1 MNSPFMLETREL
13 GRRLETHWIWQKL
26 NLKVEAGSRMVLSGP
41 TGSGKTLLLRVL
53 AGLDD
58 PDQGLIFF
66 QGRKQESWK
75 MPEYRTRV
83 ALLPQRPTFAE
94 GSVEQNWQMPFGFRE
109 RGNRDYDSA
118 RLESWLEMLGL
129 PLEFTRKQTEDLSGG
144 ERQLAALLRM
154 LQFDPQLILLDEP
167 AAALDESNSLKMEA
181 LLKEW
186 KQQNPECSWIWVSHD
201 SRQAERVG
209 DEVLELGEPE

>member
-1 MNSPFMLETREL
+1 
-13 GRRLETHWIWQKL
+13 
-26 NLKVEAGSRMVLSGP
+26 
-41 TGSGKTLLLRVL
+41 
-53 AGLDD
+53 
-58 PDQGLIFF
+58 
-66 QGRKQESWK
+66 

-83 ALLPQRPTFAE
+83 ALLPQHPAFAE
-94 GSVEQNWQMPFGFRE
+94 GSVEENWQMPFRFWE